1 MIDSIFVAMSGM
13 QGHQRGLGV
22 LSNNVA
28 NMNTPGF
35 RGSSVTFADVFVGA
49 EGGGSAGQ
57 RGVGGGLS
65 AALTTVDLRAGEA
78 QQTGNDL
85 DLRLEGAGF
94 FIVQDESG
102 ALFYTRK
109 GSFDLNENR
118 EVVVRGTNLKVMGRN
133 AAGQLVPVEVK
144 SLGSRPHKAT
154 SEVVLENALSPSDSD
169 STHTLDGVVVYD
181 KLGGKHTLKLE
192 FKKESTS
199 TATEAKWTL
208 QVYEGTT
215 ELGTGALEFIGGGV
229 PKPGSSPLRL
239 TLALKDA
246 EPSEIAFDFAQ
257 TTGANVGTASNL
269 GVRSQD
275 GSAAGQISKVAVDE
289 KGVVKVS
296 YSNGDKADGPK
307 LVVAVFG
314 DEAQLVQAGNSLFD
328 YHGDTPPTLR
338 EGGDDLKVKSGSL
351 ERSNVDLTEEFSEL
365 ILLQRG
371 YQASSQVVSTANE
384 MLQELLG
391 LRGRR

>member
-1 MIDSIFVAMSGM
+1 MIDSIFVALSGM

-35 RGSSVTFADVFVGA
+35 RGSTVSFSDVFVGA
-49 EGGGSAGQ
+49 APDGFGGQ
-57 RGVGGGLS
+57 RGVGGGLN
-65 AALTTVDLRAGEA
+65 AAVTTLDLRAGEP

-109 GSFDLNENR
+109 GSFDLNESR
-118 EVVVRGTNLKVMGRN
+118 ELVVRGTNLKVMGRN
-133 AAGQLVPVEVK
+133 ASGQLVPISVS
-144 SLGSRPHKAT
+144 SLASRAHKAT
-154 SEVVLENALSPSDSD
+154 GEVILENALSPSDSD
-169 STHTLDGVVVYD
+169 GKHTLDAVVVYD

-192 FKKESTS
+192 FERQTDT
-199 TATEAKWTL
+199 TATAAKWL
-208 QVYEGTT
+208 VNVFEGTT
-215 ELGTGALEFIGGGV
+215 QLGSGTVEFSGGGV
-229 PKPGSSPLRL
+229 PKPGTSPLRL
-239 TLALKDA
+239 TLALSNA
-246 EPSEIAFDFAQ
+246 EPSEIAFNFDQAS
-257 TTGANVGTASNL
+257 GANVGTASNL
-269 GVRSQD
+269 SVKSQD
-275 GSAAGQISKVAVDE
+275 GSAPGQISKVAFDE
-289 KGVVKVS
+289 KGLVKLT

-307 LVVAVFG
+307 LVLAVFG
-314 DEAQLVQAGNSLFD
+314 DEAQLVQSGNSLFD
-328 YHGDTPPTLR
+328 YRGDAPPTLR
-338 EGGDDLKVKSGSL
+338 EGGDDLKVKSGAL

-391 LRGRR
+391 MKGRR